1 MRRNRMFTRFKPETI
16 ALAAIFLGLA
26 ASPSTAKQLHAVASF
41 SILADIVLHVG
52 GEQVTVTSI
61 VGPDED
67 SHVYEPKP
75 QDAVA
80 LAKADIVII
89 NGLGLESWLA
99 RLDQATSTKAK
110 IVIASS
116 GITPRK
122 LEEDGQ
128 QVTDPHAWQSPANG
142 LIYARNVAD
151 ALCQVDVEDCESF
164 RKNVESYG
172 KEIKALDDNLHT
184 RFAQIPEARRQ
195 VITTHDAFAYFG
207 EAYGV
212 RFLAAEGMSTESEPS
227 AAGLAK
233 LVRQIKQSQSS
244 ALFLE
249 NMSDPRL
256 IEQIANETGVKPGGT
271 LFADALSKPGE
282 GGANYLEMIKHNAE
296 LLIAAMAGS

>member
-1 MRRNRMFTRFKPETI
+1 MKKFSLSSAVVA
-16 ALAAIFLGLA
+16 ALLFGRVSHAEARQI
-26 ASPSTAKQLHAVASF
+26 HAVASF
-41 SILADIVLHVG
+41 SILADILTHVG
-52 GEQVTVTSI
+52 GEHVMVTSI

-89 NGLGLESWLA
+89 NGLGLEGWMA
-99 RLDQATSTKAK
+99 RLDEATLPKAK
-110 IVIASS
+110 LVIATK
-116 GITPRK
+116 GIAPRK
-122 LEEDGQ
+122 MQEDGKEIA
-128 QVTDPHAWQSPANG
+128 DPHAWQSLANG

-151 ALCQVDVEDCESF
+151 ALCEVDVEDCDSF
-164 RKNVESYG
+164 RKNVETYG
-172 KEIKALDDNLHT
+172 NEIKALDDSLHT
-184 RFAQIPEARRQ
+184 RIAQIPEVRRQ

-207 EAYGV
+207 AAYGV

-256 IEQIANETGVKPGGT
+256 IEQIANETGVKAGGT

-282 GGANYLEMIKHNAE
+282 GGANYLEMIRHNAE

>member
-1 MRRNRMFTRFKPETI
+1 MEKISLSSTVVA
-16 ALAAIFLGLA
+16 ALLFWNISHADARQI
-26 ASPSTAKQLHAVASF
+26 HAVASF
-41 SILADIVLHVG
+41 SILADIVSHVG
-52 GEQVTVTSI
+52 GEHVMVTSI

-99 RLDQATSTKAK
+99 RMDQAPSTMAK
-110 IVIASS
+110 TVTASA
-116 GITPRK
+116 GVAARK
-122 LEEDGQ
+122 MEEDGQ
-128 QVTDPHAWQSPANG
+128 QIADPHAWQSPANG

-151 ALCQVDVEDCESF
+151 ALCKVDSEDCDSF

-172 KEIKALDDNLHT
+172 KEIKVLDDNLHT
-184 RFAQIPEARRQ
+184 RFGQIPEARRQ

-207 EAYGV
+207 AAYGV

-227 AAGLAK
+227 AASLAK

-256 IEQIANETGVKPGGT
+256 IEQIANETGVRPGGT